1 MIGRFEKFSLAISEI
16 NRYWHKIASDEMEKY
31 GLKGPYAIYLVVMHR
46 YPQGITSA
54 RLCEICDRNKAD
66 VSRAVSD
73 MEKKGLVR
81 REGAAYRAML
91 ILTEEGICAARQ
103 VVERASRAVEEGGKG
118 LSDERRLIFY
128 ETLDLIASNLR
139 EITKEG
145 LSRKDQNKE

>member
-46 YPQGITSA
+46 YPQGISAA

-66 VSRAVSD
+66 VSRAISD

-81 REGAAYRAML
+81 KEGANYRAML
-91 ILTEEGICAARQ
+91 ILTDDGQQAAEH
-103 VVERASRAVEEGGKG
+103 VVKRASKAVVEGGKG
-118 LSDERRLIFY
+118 ISEERRLIFY
-128 ETLDLIASNLR
+128 ETLDQIAANLR
-139 EITKEG
+139 EITKDG
-145 LSRKDQNKE
+145 LPQGNENKE